1 MSQIPLID
9 VKAQYAPLIPELE
22 ARFREVLDGGQFIR
36 GPHYWAFQEE
46 AAAYL
51 EHPLLGPR
59 LVEVAE
65 ALLALPTRDPEA
77 VLGGVDAM
85 KLRSSMTLF
94 AQVQG
99 AAPAFTR
106 VLDEF
111 YAGVADERTER
122 RLRAGTG

>member
-1 MSQIPLID
+1 
-9 VKAQYAPLIPELE
+9 
-22 ARFREVLDGGQFIR
+22 
-36 GPHYWAFQEE
+36 
-46 AAAYL
+46 
-51 EHPLLGPR
+51 
-59 LVEVAE
+59 
-65 ALLALPTRDPEA
+65 
-77 VLGGVDAM
+77 
-85 KLRSSMTLF
+85 MTLF